1 MLEDTYNRSHNYL
14 RISLTDNCNLRC
26 FYCMPE
32 EEYAF
37 MPNQQLMQADEMV
50 SIAKIF
56 IANGV
61 NKIRL
66 TGGEPLVRK
75 DAAHIIRALGAL
87 DVELTITTNATRVH
101 HFIEDF
107 EASRYRYLHISCHGN
122 NDVIA
127 LTLEQYD
134 NLSFSKA
141 VGSKLDG
148 RRLFISACG
157 ATTRNL
163 AECLFQEA
171 ECRSLAGPKSNINF
185 DDAAIFW
192 TSFYHLMFKRE
203 AKSMSTRNIIGSSMV
218 LGWALAEQ
226 FSLFYKSKDGNL
238 IEQTLR
244 SDASV
249 ETRLESIIRGGL

>member
-1 MLEDTYNRSHNYL
+1 MAKPLGTKAEVYIIESLDFDDEEHRKEGEI
-14 RISLTDNCNLRC
+14 ISKKPGLSGKNLYIGMSERREN
-26 FYCMPE
+26 F
-32 EEYAF
+32 
-37 MPNQQLMQADEMV
+37 
-50 SIAKIF
+50 SI
-56 IANGV
+56 
-61 NKIRL
+61 
-66 TGGEPLVRK
+66 
-75 DAAHIIRALGAL
+75 
-87 DVELTITTNATRVH
+87 
-101 HFIEDF
+101 FIEDF

-148 RRLFISACG
+148 RLLFISACG

-218 LGWALAEQ
+218 LGWTLAEQ
-226 FSLFYKSKDGNL
+226 FNLFYKSKDGNL
-238 IEQTLR
+238 IEQTLP

>member
-1 MLEDTYNRSHNYL
+1 MAKPLGTKAEVYIIESLGFDDEEHRKEGEIISKIL
-14 RISLTDNCNLRC
+14 RLS
-26 FYCMPE
+26 
-32 EEYAF
+32 
-37 MPNQQLMQADEMV
+37 
-50 SIAKIF
+50 
-56 IANGV
+56 G
-61 NKIRL
+61 NKPIYRY
-66 TGGEPLVRK
+66 VRTK
-75 DAAHIIRALGAL
+75 REFL
-87 DVELTITTNATRVH
+87 

-107 EASRYRYLHISCHGN
+107 EASRYRYLHISCHGK

-238 IEQTLR
+238 IEQTLP

-249 ETRLESIIRGGL
+249 KTRLESIIRGGL